1 MAQASHEPTD
11 QTRRTVESMSAYG
24 IPQERIASVIGV
36 DSKTLRKHYRDE
48 LDNAETKA
56 NAKVAESLYRKAT
69 GEGQGAV
76 TAAIFWLKT
85 RAGWRDVMAHEHS
98 GPDGGAIETV
108 DWSRVDTE
116 TMRKLMAARKSEAQS
131 E

>member
-98 GPDGGAIETV
+98 GPDAGPIPFDGWHIE
-108 DWSRVDTE
+108 RAKPDTPE
-116 TMRKLMAARKSEAQS
+116 TD
-131 E
+131 